1 MRYEPTLIVTRVVVE
16 RGELVVYD
24 ENFHAGVNVV
34 RGDNSSGKSTVLNF
48 IFYGLGGELG
58 DWSAVAR
65 LCTRVIVETRING
78 RVVTLSR
85 EISESSGQQPM
96 EIFGGP
102 YELGADA
109 PRADW
114 IRYPYRTT
122 NNRESF
128 SQAIFR
134 LLGIPE
140 VSSDLSGNITM
151 HQILRLLYA
160 DQLSPIEDIFRFE
173 RFDQANLR
181 DTVGRLLC
189 GAYDSALY
197 DNDQKIKEL
206 GKELDKVIGQLHS
219 LFTILGRVGNP
230 DQGLTPE
237 WIDAQRKSLE
247 EDISAN
253 QKAIEEA
260 QAQIFSSEAEDEFTL
275 DVQNRVYR
283 EVQDFQSEIVRTR
296 QERDALTLTI
306 VDSDSFISSLRSKV
320 DALKDTAKVAE
331 HIGEMRFQ
339 WCPACYAPV
348 EEDRVP
354 HSCHLCKTP
363 FDSAQTQVRISALIL
378 DTGLQISQSEE
389 LQRNRKERLGQLNL
403 LLEGL
408 EQRWRHAS
416 AQLAATQRLP
426 STLAR
431 ERLGE
436 LHRRS
441 GYLDRQFEDLEQK
454 ARLVETVRELSD
466 RRQRLEDAISKLKS
480 ANEALRAQQQN
491 RLSIA
496 YTRIAE
502 EVKELLRND
511 LRRQD
516 IFEAPS
522 EISFTFGGNK
532 ISVDG
537 ENYFSASSRA
547 ILKSSF
553 YLGFLAAAT
562 KTDFFRHPRFCMIDT
577 HENMGV
583 EAIRSQNFQLQML
596 RISKESKVVHQIIY
610 ATAMIEPELEDE
622 SYTVGA
628 FSTSDDKTIA
638 IRMT

>member
-16 RGELVVYD
+16 RGKLVVYD
-24 ENFHAGVNVV
+24 EKFHEGVNVV

-65 LCTRVIVETRING
+65 LCTRVIVEARING
-78 RVVTLSR
+78 RIATLSR
-85 EISESSGQQPM
+85 EISETSGQQPM

-102 YELGADA
+102 FELSLGAA
-109 PRADW
+109 RSEW
-114 IRYPYRTT
+114 VRYPYKTT

-128 SQAIFR
+128 SQAIFT

-197 DNDQKIKEL
+197 DNDQKIKEY
-206 GKELDKVIGQLHS
+206 GKELDKIIGQLHS
-219 LFTILGRVGNP
+219 LFLILGKVGGS

-237 WIDAQRKSLE
+237 WIEAQRKSLAGE
-247 EDISAN
+247 TAAN
-253 QKAIEEA
+253 QNAIEKAE
-260 QAQIFSSEAEDEFTL
+260 QALFASKAEDEFTL
-275 DVQNRVYR
+275 EIQNKVYR
-283 EVQDFQSEIVRTR
+283 EVQELQSNLVYAR
-296 QERDALTLTI
+296 QERDGLTLTI
-306 VDSDSFISSLRSKV
+306 VDSDSFLSSLRSKV
-320 DALKDTAKVAE
+320 DALKDSAKVVE
-331 HIGEMRFQ
+331 HIGEVRFQ
-339 WCPACYAPV
+339 WCPACYAPL
-348 EEDRVP
+348 DDDPVP

-363 FDSAQTQVRISALIL
+363 FDSEQTQVRVSALIL
-378 DTGLQISQSEE
+378 DTSLQISQSEE
-389 LQRNRKERLGQLNL
+389 LQKKRKERLTQLDTKL
-403 LLEGL
+403 HVLE
-408 EQRWRHAS
+408 EQWRRASMQLAS
-416 AQLAATQRLP
+416 AQRLP

-441 GYLDRQFEDLEQK
+441 GYLDRQAEDLEQK
-454 ARLVETVRELSD
+454 AHLVETVRALSS
-466 RRQRLEDAISKLKS
+466 RREDLEGEIAKLKS
-480 ANEALRAQQQN
+480 KNEALRAQQQN

-496 YTRIAE
+496 YTRIAD

-516 IFEAPS
+516 IFEDPK
-522 EISFTFGGNK
+522 EVSFTFGGNK
-532 ISVDG
+532 VSVDG

-547 ILKSSF
+547 VLKSSF

-583 EAIRSQNFQLQML
+583 EAIRSQNFQLQIL
-596 RISKESKVVHQIIY
+596 RVSKESKVEHQIIY
-610 ATAMIEPELEDE
+610 ATAMIEPELEDN

-638 IRMT
+638 IRLS